1 MKKQLI
7 AALGAAVLLGGTA
20 SAQTMPQ
27 PMSSPMAMPAG
38 AAMMIPT
45 SDAQFVAMTSRTNE
59 DDIDLARA
67 VLARTKNDAV
77 KTFAQRTID
86 DDSSSQVSLRSAART
101 GSFPVPT
108 YGKRGEMRM
117 GRALLAENEP
127 QLDADYMQMQLNRNR
142 DTIAVLQWE
151 IKNGTDTGLK
161 AYASAQAP
169 VAAVHAQMALAFG
182 ATDGKA
188 TRVNVGGQILGGGA
202 SGNGGVAGGNGGGGP
217 YRPDGTASGNGSP
230 ATAPNGT
237 AGNNPASTSGG
248 STNGTANGSGG
259 ILNTPGSKATT
270 PPTSNP
276 TPAPNTAPS
285 PSPAPTS
292 T

>member
-7 AALGAAVLLGGTA
+7 AVLGAAVLLGGTA

-27 PMSSPMAMPAG
+27 SMSSPMGMQPD
-38 AAMMIPT
+38 AAMMMMPT
-45 SDAQFVAMTSRTNE
+45 SDAQFVSMISRTNE

-67 VLARTKNDAV
+67 VLARSKNDAV

-101 GSFPVPT
+101 GSYTVPT
-108 YGKRGEMRM
+108 YGKRGDVRM

-127 QLDADYMQMQLNRNR
+127 KLDVDYMQMQLNRNR

-151 IKNGTDTGLK
+151 IKNGTDAGLK

-169 VAAVHAQMALAFG
+169 IAAVHAQMALAFG
-182 ATDGKA
+182 ATEGKS
-188 TRVNVGGQILGGGA
+188 TRVNVGGQILGGNGA
-202 SGNGGVAGGNGGGGP
+202 
-217 YRPDGTASGNGSP
+217 P

-237 AGNNPASTSGG
+237 AGNNPASASGG
-248 STNGTANGSGG
+248 STTGTANGSGG
-259 ILNTPGSKATT
+259 VKNTPGSKG
-270 PPTSNP
+270 TSVP
-276 TPAPNTAPS
+276 ISPQTPAPNTAISPS
-285 PSPAPTS
+285 PSPSPT
-292 T
+292 